1 MTRPLAVTLTLAV
14 VAWAVSP
21 AGAGLGELRPRPAP
35 PPETPAAKKLG
46 PVPGTVVYRSSFDKG
61 AADGWSGKKA
71 LPLDRG
77 KGMLYPLHNQTA
89 RLDLP
94 RLPAHKFLH
103 VRVDLHLLESWDGS
117 GIAHGGDTD
126 SPDTITLRLGGR
138 TLLHASFAVVGNCV
152 QSYPD
157 NGLWARHAA
166 CTGAVK
172 YVKGPERGS
181 SLYRLALTIPHA
193 DRSAA
198 LQITA
203 RLTEAQPENRTVKNE
218 CWGIGRVVVSA
229 LPDAPV
235 KLDAKRFGRLWAD
248 LADTDPV
255 KANEAAWTLIA
266 AGQDTVARIEKS
278 LAAPDDQALAKAVAE
293 LIARLDADD
302 WRVRQKATAEL
313 KALGKPARPLLH
325 KALAGRPSP
334 EVRTRV
340 EDILS
345 THKGVSAD
353 ERRAGR
359 ARWVLQVIGGERA
372 DELRKALPVPKPEAP
387 KRSPRPW
394 GTDVDILKTTN
405 AVRRL

>member
-1 MTRPLAVTLTLAV
+1 MTRPLAVTLRL
-14 VAWAVSP
+14 VALVGAISP
-21 AGAGLGELRPRPAP
+21 AGAGLGEPLPRPRPAP
-35 PPETPAAKKLG
+35 PPETPPRKKLA

-61 AADGWSGKKA
+61 ATDGWSSKKA
-71 LPLDRG
+71 LPLD
-77 KGMLYPLHNQTA
+77 KGQGMFYPLHNQTV

-157 NGLWARHAA
+157 NGLWARHPA

-172 YVKGPERGS
+172 YVKGS
-181 SLYRLALTIPHA
+181 SLYCLAYTLPHV
-193 DRSAA
+193 DRDAA
-198 LQITA
+198 LEVTA

-255 KANEAAWTLIA
+255 KANEAAWTLIS

-278 LAAPDDQALAKAVAE
+278 LAVLDDQALAKAVAE

-325 KALAGRPSP
+325 RALAGRPSP
-334 EVRTRV
+334 EVRTRI

-345 THKGVSAD
+345 THKDVSAD
-353 ERRAGR
+353 ERRGGR
-359 ARWVLQVIGGERA
+359 ARWVLQVIGGKRA
-372 DELRKALPVPKPEAP
+372 AELRKALPVPKPQPP
-387 KRSPRPW
+387 KPSPRPW
-394 GTDVDILKTTN
+394 NTDVDILKTTN
-405 AVRRL
+405 AVQRL